1 MSEADP
7 ADHRE
12 GAGQPEN
19 TFAHRLGGRDTLD
32 VRCKV
37 YALVLVVEGG
47 ALRDD
52 TPILERIVERREF
65 MHIDV
70 IGCLPPTE
78 PGWRP
83 QFLLKVVL
91 AQIERDNR
99 HTVFNGRADKGVLVH
114 LRDSRC
120 KLHLHRNG
128 HPIPFATLDFPLDE
142 VLRG

>member
-7 ADHRE
+7 ADHCE
-12 GAGQPEN
+12 GAGQPDN
-19 TFAHRLGGRDTLD
+19 TFAHRLGGRDPLD

-37 YALVLVVEGG
+37 HALMLVVEVG

-52 TPILERIVERREF
+52 KPRRDRIVERREF

-78 PGWRP
+78 PGLRP
-83 QFLLKVVL
+83 QFLVKVVL

-99 HTVFNGRADKGVLVH
+99 PRSRRRPLSAAQPH
-114 LRDSRC
+114 LTTS
-120 KLHLHRNG
+120 LG
-128 HPIPFATLDFPLDE
+128 GIS
-142 VLRG
+142 